1 VTDSPAAVARGA
13 ARLLLA
19 FLAAVLLGSCGSG
32 AVTPQVVD
40 PNTITV
46 MPNTAT
52 LYSGFPT
59 TFVIT
64 GGTGQYIVSS
74 SDQATVP
81 VSGLVSGNSVT
92 IVPNNVVVDTTVT
105 LTVRDTGATA
115 PVSATLTVRPNP
127 IANNIT
133 ITATGTQGGSCAP
146 AICSGGDAVVM
157 ATISQGGIPISARGG
172 RMSVVSGDF
181 RFIVPPPDQAEVLAT
196 STDVVTDQ
204 TGKASARIRVL
215 ADAANQTAIVRV
227 TDLLTLAFRDT
238 SFFLSQST
246 GGSPGFFVTPDAI
259 EFTGPTLG
267 QCASS
272 GVSASFFV
280 FGGLPPYTVLN
291 SGGNIF
297 TVDTFNLSNSG
308 DSVTVA
314 PNGICSGGL
323 PITVRDSAGH
333 TAAVTVS
340 NVEGT
345 ATLTPVVASPSTVGL
360 STCSASASVVLSGG
374 TGSYGVVSGSNT
386 VVTSLGG
393 SGLTIKRR
401 VPSAAPPS
409 NSVVVAATDG
419 RTSANIT
426 VNLSG
431 EALGVCPPTA
441 LTVTTNLVDLTSC
454 TAGGVVTI
462 SGGGG
467 PGTYTAVSSDTAVTT
482 SISGNQLAISRTSPS
497 AGFSPPATVV
507 VSSGSLSQP
516 ITVNATTVA
525 GQGACP

>member
-1 VTDSPAAVARGA
+1 MTDSPAAVRGA
-13 ARLLLA
+13 ARLLAA

-32 AVTPQVVD
+32 AVSPRVND
-40 PNTITV
+40 PTTLTV

-64 GGTGQYIVSS
+64 GGTGQYVVSS

-81 VSGLVSGNSVT
+81 VSGLVSGNSLVV
-92 IVPNNVVVDTTVT
+92 IPNNVIVDTSVT
-105 LTVRDTGATA
+105 LTVRDTGATT
-115 PVSATLTVRPNP
+115 PVSATLTVKPNP
-127 IANNIT
+127 LANDIT
-133 ITATGTQGGSCAP
+133 ITASGTQGGSCAP
-146 AICSGGDAVVM
+146 AICSGGDAVVT
-157 ATISQGGIPISARGG
+157 ATISQGGIPISARGV
-172 RMSVVSGDF
+172 RMEVVSGDF
-181 RFIVPPPDQAEVLAT
+181 RFIVSPPDQSEVLAT

-204 TGKASARIRVL
+204 TGKARARIRVL

-227 TDLLTLAFRDT
+227 TDLGTLAFRDT

-246 GGSPGFFVTPDAI
+246 GGSPGFFVTPDSI
-259 EFTGPTLG
+259 EFTGPTQG

-272 GVSASFFV
+272 GVSAAFFV
-280 FGGLPPYTVLN
+280 FGGIPPYTVLN

-297 TVDTFNLSNSG
+297 SVDRFNLSQSG
-308 DSVTVA
+308 DSVTVT

-345 ATLTPVVASPSTVGL
+345 AAQTPVVASPSTVSL
-360 STCSASASVVLSGG
+360 ATCAASASVVLSGG

-401 VPSAAPPS
+401 VPSAAPGT
-409 NSVVVAATDG
+409 NSVSVAATDG

-426 VNLSG
+426 VNLTG
-431 EALGVCPPTA
+431 EALGACPPTA
-441 LTVTTNLVDLTSC
+441 FTVFTNTVTLNSC
-454 TAGGVVTI
+454 GGTTVQLFGGGGVGTYAATSSDPAVSATI
-462 SGGGG
+462 SGDQVIIARAA
-467 PGTYTAVSSDTAVTT
+467 GT
-482 SISGNQLAISRTSPS
+482 S
-497 AGFSPPATVV
+497 AFAPPASVV
-507 VSSGSLSQP
+507 VTSGSQSQTIP
-516 ITVNATTVA
+516 VNAGLGGT
-525 GQGACP
+525 GACP